1 MYTLHIL
8 IFALLANA
16 KNSSS
21 DSYHTCYVLAGL
33 SSAQHKW
40 HFNTAETK
48 TEMGGNLAS
57 PYQWTCEPFDGEV
70 QIYNEED
77 RVGTLHPV
85 FVIPEG
91 AAEQTRAYFAS
102 KGGF

>member
-1 MYTLHIL
+1 MVLTEE
-8 IFALLANA
+8 
-16 KNSSS
+16 NSNS

-40 HFNTAETK
+40 HFNTSIPASQAVGT
-48 TEMGGNLAS
+48 LPS
-57 PYQWTCEPFDGEV
+57 PYQWTVEPIHEED
-70 QIYNEED
+70 QIYDEKD
-77 RVGTLHPV
+77 RLGAVHPV

-91 AAEQTRAYFAS
+91 IAEQTRAYFAS

>member
-1 MYTLHIL
+1 M
-8 IFALLANA
+8 
-16 KNSSS
+16 S

-40 HFNTAETK
+40 HFNDSAMRMESSGT
-48 TEMGGNLAS
+48 LSS
-57 PYQWTCEPFDGEV
+57 PYQWTSEV
-70 QIYNEED
+70 FVEESQIYDEED
-77 RVGTLHPV
+77 RVRTLHPV

-91 AAEQTRAYFAS
+91 AAEEMRAYFSS

>member
-1 MYTLHIL
+1 MAPSSVSMPVIL
-8 IFALLANA
+8 NLPYSN
-16 KNSSS
+16 S

-40 HFNTAETK
+40 HFNTPTAMTETS
-48 TEMGGNLAS
+48 GALVSA
-57 PYQWTCEPFDGEV
+57 YQWTAEPFIGDS
-70 QIYNEED
+70 QIYDEED

-91 AAEQTRAYFAS
+91 LAEETRAYFTS

>member
-1 MYTLHIL
+1 MYCISSFLG
-8 IFALLANA
+8 FSEANSR
-16 KNSSS
+16 NSKS
-21 DSYHTCYVLAGL
+21 DAYHTCYVLSGL

-40 HFNTAETK
+40 HFNTPATK
-48 TEMGGNLAS
+48 EATSGVLSSA
-57 PYQWTCEPFDGEV
+57 YQWTSEPITGES
-70 QIYNEED
+70 QIYDELD

-91 AAEQTRAYFAS
+91 VAEETRAYFAS

>member
-1 MYTLHIL
+1 ME
-8 IFALLANA
+8 ADSR
-16 KNSSS
+16 NSNS
-21 DSYHTCYVLAGL
+21 DAYHTCYVLAGL

-40 HFNTAETK
+40 LFNTAATK
-48 TEMGGNLAS
+48 ESTTGILTSA
-57 PYQWTCEPFDGEV
+57 YQWTSEPIVEAS
-70 QIYNEED
+70 QIYDEED

-91 AAEQTRAYFAS
+91 AAEATRAFFAS

>member
-1 MYTLHIL
+1 
-8 IFALLANA
+8 
-16 KNSSS
+16 
-21 DSYHTCYVLAGL
+21 L

-40 HFNTAETK
+40 HFNTSTTK
-48 TEMGGNLAS
+48 TAFEGNLAS
-57 PYQWTCEPFDGEV
+57 PYQWTSEPLIEDT
-70 QIYNEED
+70 QIYDEEA

-91 AAEQTRAYFAS
+91 AAEAARAHFSA